1 MIKVDVRRN
10 QEGRIHIVTIK
21 GHADAGPHGY
31 DLICAGVSAVSFGSL
46 NAIQSLTGLELNVKQ
61 GDQGGFLR
69 CDVPMDIQPEHQE
82 KVQLLLEGMIVSL
95 RTIEASYGEHIQIDD
110 HGR

>member
-1 MIKVDVRRN
+1 MIKVDVRRD
-10 QEGRIHIVTIK
+10 QEGYIHTLTIK

-46 NAIQSLTGLELNVKQ
+46 NAIQSLTGLELDIKQ
-61 GDQGGFLR
+61 GDRGGFLR
-69 CDVPMDIQPEHQE
+69 CDVPLNIDTECQE

-95 RTIEASYGEHIQIDD
+95 RTIEASYGEHIQIED